1 MNNLRYSLI
10 FLFLL
15 ISLVGCGPDDA
26 QRVEEITVLEDQLY
40 SKSDKFDKN
49 KANDLLVKY
58 EEFIANHKEH
68 EKAKGYLYSAA
79 ETANSLMQFKKAINL
94 YGTYSKRYAEDSRA
108 ASCVFIQGF
117 IYENHIG
124 DLGMAERHYKMFLEK
139 YPDHELAKDAKF
151 SIDNLG
157 KSVEELLKQF
167 EAKQDSAN
175 T

>member
-1 MNNLRYSLI
+1 MNKIYI
-10 FLFLL
+10 I
-15 ISLVGCGPDDA
+15 ISLCFLVIFTGCSPGDI
-26 QRVEEITVLEDQLY
+26 QRIEEIEVLEDQLY
-40 SKSDKFDKN
+40 SKSAKFDKN
-49 KANDLLVKY
+49 IANDLLVKY
-58 EEFIANHKEH
+58 EEFITNHKEH
-68 EKAKGYLYSAA
+68 EKAQGYLYSAA

-94 YGTYSKRYAEDSRA
+94 YGTYSKRYADDSRA

-124 DLGMAERHYKMFLEK
+124 DLGMAEKHYKMFLEK
-139 YPDHELAKDAKF
+139 YPDHDLAKDAKF

-157 KSVEELLKQF
+157 KPVEELLKQF